1 MPVTG
6 ADIMFKSTRYR
17 YVCWRGDV
25 LYYRLRDESGKWV
38 ERRYGAGSPK
48 DAADAQ
54 RIAQERADAIR
65 SGVLNVAAEEA
76 AKESRRPVMEQ
87 RDEYVAYLEMKGG
100 SAAHVRWVKAY
111 LRRLLDESGA
121 VNLLDLNAIRVMRW
135 LEQFDGARSRN
146 AAAGVVRA
154 WLSWCVDTGR
164 LPVNPLPRRLMAKAN
179 ESADRRVVK
188 RALTPEEL
196 ESLLSCTGIPAG
208 RRLAYRILSRTGLR
222 WTELRRLRWTDIDL
236 DGGWILFGAAKAK
249 AKRDAQMP
257 ITSDLLEALTAANRK
272 RKSDRVCRVPRKET
286 WRKDLA
292 AAGIAAEINGRIACR
307 SCLRLTYGTHLALA
321 GVDLR
326 TTQRLMRHTDP
337 KLTANVYTDPV
348 LLDLR
353 AAAEKLTPSTID
365 QRDPGKTGATESQAD
380 PNKKATGA
388 A

>member
-1 MPVTG
+1 MSATG
-6 ADIMFKSTRYR
+6 GTDMFKSTRYR

-76 AKESRRPVMEQ
+76 AKESQRPVTEQ
-87 RDEYVAYLEMKGG
+87 RDEYVAYLETKNR

-164 LPVNPLPRRLMAKAN
+164 LPTNPLPRRLMAKAN
-179 ESADRRVVK
+179 ESADRRIIK

-196 ESLLSCTGIPAG
+196 ESLLSCSRIPAG

-222 WTELRRLRWTDIDL
+222 WTELRRLRWSDIDL
-236 DGGWILFGAAKAK
+236 EGGWILFGAAKAK

-257 ITSDLLEALTAANRK
+257 MTSDLVEALACAK
-272 RKSDRVCRVPRKET
+272 RTSERVCLAPRKET
-286 WRKDLA
+286 WRKDLE
-292 AAGIAAEINGRIACR
+292 AAGITAEINGRVACR

-353 AAAEKLTPSTID
+353 AAAERLAPSTID
-365 QRDPGKTGATESQAD
+365 QRDPGKSGATESQAD
-380 PNKKATGA
+380 PKKKATGA